1 MAENIYSLALERPPP
16 GHETGFDFLS
26 LSRQC
31 TTVIFHSPR
40 DILVVPGVEPHRPGI
55 SLQEGERGVASDD
68 QVGIK
73 RPLEQ
78 NPKQN
83 IYEKCHIFAALF
95 FQPYLQRISIRTLSP
110 MIRFDL
116 RNKICERQSV
126 PAFKNALQS
135 ALSV

>member
-68 QVGIK
+68 QVGRK

-78 NPKQN
+78 NPRQN
-83 IYEKCHIFAALF
+83 VYEKLHIFTTLF
-95 FQPYLQRISIRTLSP
+95 FSRTCKEFRSELSLSL
-110 MIRFDL
+110 IRFDL
-116 RNKICERQSV
+116 RDKICERQSV
-126 PAFKNALQS
+126 I
-135 ALSV
+135 